1 MALLRTLSI
10 IFLLAGHSLAQDSKN
25 KPQRLIDATRSKI
38 GVTLVYDP
46 SYQAIKYPMGDVA
59 SDRGVCSDVVIRA
72 FRKGLEMDLQNLVH
86 LDMRNNFSKYPDNWG
101 LKKTD
106 RNIDHRR
113 VPNLKTYF
121 IRKGWKV
128 PVTKNKNDYKPGDLV
143 ICRVA
148 GRLPHIMI
156 VSDKKSSKG
165 VPLVI
170 HNIGRGTREE
180 DTLFTYPI
188 YGHFRIK

>member
-10 IFLLAGHSLAQDSKN
+10 IFLLAGHSLAQGSKN
-25 KPQRLIDATRSKI
+25 KPQRLIDAARSKI

-121 IRKGWKV
+121 TRKGWKV